1 LDSILNR
8 LYFYYSD
15 LNDSLIKNSSFL
27 GDTFYNLQIEVES
40 TFNKLKTIRGH
51 LVKKDYTTA
60 DNITA
65 SLKLDQKIIQSISS
79 LIEHLKQ
86 NSLDYD
92 LNIGEEQN
100 KFDLLLDKF
109 TTLPLASDIN
119 SLLLQFNNLQ
129 ELIRNNIHSEV
140 KPTEFNYEEIKNII
154 SELATKSQSLNLS
167 QDELNTFSKN
177 IETISEFSK
186 NILSIDKSLLELKP
200 RIIELQTLFNS
211 HLDSVKTDF
220 TQVIISYKEQT
231 INSVNSIKA
240 SSLEASKMIIQEL
253 PDQIKSITDSI
264 PEKITTT
271 IDKSLWMNLGVF
283 GTLLLLCMM
292 VCIWFMGKMIGH
304 TVKTDIVNDINS
316 RRAAAQVIS
325 TSNKILKH

>member
-1 LDSILNR
+1 MDSILNR

-86 NSLDYD
+86 NNLDYD

-109 TTLPLASDIN
+109 TTLPSASDIN

-129 ELIRNNIHSEV
+129 ELFQNNIQSEV
-140 KPTEFNYEEIKNII
+140 KPTEFIYEKIKDII

-167 QDELNTFSKN
+167 QDELNIFSKN
-177 IETISEFSK
+177 V
-186 NILSIDKSLLELKP
+186 
-200 RIIELQTLFNS
+200 LF
-211 HLDSVKTDF
+211 
-220 TQVIISYKEQT
+220 
-231 INSVNSIKA
+231 
-240 SSLEASKMIIQEL
+240 
-253 PDQIKSITDSI
+253 
-264 PEKITTT
+264 
-271 IDKSLWMNLGVF
+271 
-283 GTLLLLCMM
+283 
-292 VCIWFMGKMIGH
+292 
-304 TVKTDIVNDINS
+304 
-316 RRAAAQVIS
+316 
-325 TSNKILKH
+325 